1 MALQQTS
8 ARSEFAKNWTVVL
21 ASALGMAFASVGVYA
36 LGVFMQPLEQEFG
49 WKRADIAAGML
60 ISSVFSV
67 VTGPFIGLIV
77 DRVGPRR
84 IGLAGLVMGCLSLAS
99 FSLVG
104 PSIWM
109 WWALFVPAAI
119 AGSCL
124 KPTVWATAVSSLFDS
139 GRGLALAF
147 MLSGTALC
155 STLTPILGHYFV
167 ESFGWRQA
175 YVALA
180 AFWGILVI
188 PIVWLFF
195 TSAKDRSRVIVR
207 GEQAV
212 NIILPGLDLRPSL
225 LSWKFFRL
233 ALAGFLA
240 SLVVV
245 SFVTGLVP
253 VLTSFAIDRQSAAY
267 IAGLIGISTLVGRLT
282 GGFLLDRFNGNI
294 IGGVS
299 MLLPI
304 IPCTLLLLFPGSIP
318 IASLAV
324 VVLGLSLG
332 VELDAVAY
340 LVGRHFGMR
349 NYGTLFGTIAGLL
362 ALATGLGPV
371 LLNLV
376 YDATGGYT
384 LVLLAYIPLSL
395 LSATMFASLGRY
407 PVFPPIPEV
416 LASDAVER
424 PIASS

>member
-1 MALQQTS
+1 MPTAS
-8 ARSEFAKNWTVVL
+8 ARSEFSRNWTVVL

-36 LGVFMQPLEQEFG
+36 LGVFIQPLEQEFG
-49 WKRADIAAGML
+49 WKRAEIAAGMT

-104 PSIWM
+104 SSIWM
-109 WWALFVPAAI
+109 WWALFVPMAV
-119 AGSCL
+119 AGTCL

-155 STLTPILGHYFV
+155 STLTPIVGHYFV
-167 ESFGWRQA
+167 ETLGWRQA

-180 AFWGILVI
+180 GFWGLLVI
-188 PIVWLFF
+188 PVVWLYF
-195 TSAKDRSRVIVR
+195 TSAKDRNRVR
-207 GEQAV
+207 PRSEQTAMLL
-212 NIILPGLDLRPSL
+212 LPGLDIRPSL
-225 LSWKFFRL
+225 LSWKFIRL
-233 ALAGFLA
+233 ASAGFLA

-253 VLTSFAIDRQSAAY
+253 VLTSLSIDRQSAAY

-282 GGFLLDRFNGNI
+282 GGYLLDRVNGNMV
-294 IGGVS
+294 GAVS
-299 MLLPI
+299 MLLPV
-304 IPCTLLLLFPGSIP
+304 IPCTLLLMFPGSVP
-318 IASLAV
+318 IAAV
-324 VVLGLSLG
+324 AVIVLGLSLG

-371 LLNLV
+371 VLNLV
-376 YDATGGYT
+376 FDWTGAYT
-384 LVLLAYIPLSL
+384 MVLIGFIPLSL
-395 LSATMFASLGRY
+395 LSAALFASLGRY
-407 PVFPPIPEV
+407 PVFAPVPDVAAKPV
-416 LASDAVER
+416 AGA
-424 PIASS
+424 A

>member
-1 MALQQTS
+1 VALQQTS

>member
-1 MALQQTS
+1 MAAEATS

-36 LGVFMQPLEQEFG
+36 LGVFMLPLEQEFG
-49 WKRADIAAGML
+49 WRRAEIAAGMT
-60 ISSVFSV
+60 ISSIFSV
-67 VTGPFIGLIV
+67 VTGPFIGLVV

-109 WWALFVPAAI
+109 WWALFVPGAI
-119 AGSCL
+119 AGACL

-155 STLTPILGHYFV
+155 STLTPIVGHYFV
-167 ESFGWRQA
+167 ESLGWRHA

-188 PIVWLFF
+188 PVVWLFF
-195 TSAKDRSRVIVR
+195 TSAKDRNRVLAKAD
-207 GEQAV
+207 QAAP
-212 NIILPGLDLRPSL
+212 IILPGLDIRPSL

-233 ALAGFLA
+233 ASAGFLA

-267 IAGLIGISTLVGRLT
+267 IAGLIGISTLIGRLT
-282 GGFLLDRFNGNI
+282 GGYLLDRLNGNI
-294 IGGVS
+294 IGAVS

-304 IPCTLLLLFPGSIP
+304 IPCTLLLMFPGSIP
-318 IASLAV
+318 LASLAV

-376 YDATGGYT
+376 YDATGAYT
-384 LVLLAYIPLSL
+384 MVLLAYIPLSL
-395 LSATMFASLGRY
+395 LSAAMFASLGRY
-407 PVFPPIPEV
+407 PVFAPIED
-416 LASDAVER
+416 ASA
-424 PIASS
+424 AN